1 MGCPMPVFMANTF
14 MFYRTEPLTRSPP
27 PGLIFFKRYIDDFA
41 GAYNDAAEA
50 IPPLF
55 VDVIDVLSH
64 LQSWLRVITTA
75 WAPAWALNINPA
87 HVDKIFLLLYFS
99 YVLLFI

>member
-1 MGCPMPVFMANTF
+1 MANTF
-14 MFYRTEPLTRSPP
+14 MFHRTEPLTRRPP
-27 PGLIFFKRYIDDFA
+27 PGLIFFKRCIDDFA
-41 GAYNDAAEA
+41 GTYNVAAEA